1 MRVPQKD
8 LRFYRRF
15 CIAERNEA
23 VGVHNQTDRTCLLE
37 WTEKPV
43 EWTEKP
49 EARGRRIFVTFR
61 VISWIAF
68 YPSNAY

>member
-37 WTEKPV
+37 WTEKP
-43 EWTEKP
+43 
-49 EARGRRIFVTFR
+49 EARGRRIFV
-61 VISWIAF
+61 
-68 YPSNAY
+68 